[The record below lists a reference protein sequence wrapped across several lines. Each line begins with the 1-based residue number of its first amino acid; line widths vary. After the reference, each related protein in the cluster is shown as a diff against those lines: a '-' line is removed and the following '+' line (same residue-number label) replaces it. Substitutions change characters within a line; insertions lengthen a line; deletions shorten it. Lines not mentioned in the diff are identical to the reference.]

1 MAAPAQS
8 KGGAMDFMSS
18 LFVTLIVFLVLCGV
32 WGICCFAVWLVYDP
46 KRDRC
51 RLRVIRR
58 AL

>member
-1 MAAPAQS
+1 
-8 KGGAMDFMSS
+8 MDFISS
-18 LFVTLIVFLVLCGV
+18 VFVTLIVFLVLCGV
-32 WGICCFAVWLVYDP
+32 LGVCHFAVWLVYDP